1 MLTDTRLRTLKPQAK
16 TYKETD
22 SHGLYVEVR
31 PSGARYFRYRYR
43 HPQTK
48 KEQVLGLGE
57 YPALGL
63 KQARDL
69 RDEAKAL
76 LVQGVDP
83 VEYRK
88 EQKQRDEVERQN
100 RARADHN
107 RRNKVTFKKAYD
119 AFCKFKTTGYGG
131 NAPAWSYQTLKK
143 HNERFGN
150 YVFPMLGERLLEE
163 LTEADLEECLL
174 AIQERG
180 TLVNR
185 NKVKTVFNGLFGWAY
200 GQRYPRTQQ
209 RWIARNIA
217 KYISEEIFHKH
228 TPTQYKHLTETKEL
242 KCLLSQIRDLSATL
256 EVKTAVSMAVHVFLR
271 PSNLV
276 GMRWEQVDFEEG
288 VIRFSGEE
296 MKMSRAYLLPMS
308 RQVERMLMEIK
319 ALTGHSDYVFLSPY
333 GSGDKS
339 ISRDSLSNAMRRN
352 GIDNVN
358 PHGLRHTAS
367 TALNNLGFD
376 GDVIELSLAHVT
388 GGVRGVYNKADRLAQ
403 RKELMQAWSN
413 YLDGLLVDGDVIP
426 LHKKRV

>member
-1 MLTDTRLRTLKPQAK
+1 MLTDTRLRTLKPQVK

-22 SHGLYVEVR
+22 TNGLYVGVR
-31 PSGARYFRYRYR
+31 PTGAKYFRYRYR

-48 KEQVLGLGE
+48 KEQVLTLGE

-69 RDEAKAL
+69 RDESKAL
-76 LVQGVDP
+76 LAQGIDP

-88 EQKQRDEVERQN
+88 EQKQRDEIERQN
-100 RARADHN
+100 RERAEFN
-107 RRNKVTFKKAYD
+107 LRNKVTFKQAYD

-143 HNERFGN
+143 HNERFGK
-150 YVFPMLGERLLEE
+150 YVLPRLGNWLLEE

-174 AIQERG
+174 AIQEHG

-228 TPTQYKHLTETKEL
+228 TPTQYKHLTEAKDL
-242 KCLLSQIRDLSATL
+242 KSLLHQVRDLNATL

-276 GMRWEQVDFEEG
+276 GMRWEQVGFEEG

-296 MKMSRAYLLPMS
+296 MKMSRAYMLPIS
-308 RQVERMLMEIK
+308 KQVEQMLMKIK
-319 ALTGHSDYVFLSPY
+319 PLTGHSDYVFL
-333 GSGDKS
+333 
-339 ISRDSLSNAMRRN
+339 
-352 GIDNVN
+352 
-358 PHGLRHTAS
+358 
-367 TALNNLGFD
+367 
-376 GDVIELSLAHVT
+376 
-388 GGVRGVYNKADRLAQ
+388 
-403 RKELMQAWSN
+403 
-413 YLDGLLVDGDVIP
+413 
-426 LHKKRV
+426 